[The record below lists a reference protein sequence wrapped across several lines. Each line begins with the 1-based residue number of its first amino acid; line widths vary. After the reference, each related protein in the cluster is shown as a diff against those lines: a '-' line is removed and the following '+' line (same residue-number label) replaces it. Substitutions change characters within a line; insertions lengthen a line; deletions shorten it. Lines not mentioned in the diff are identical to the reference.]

1 MKKVKNILSLFLL
14 VLFILPL
21 VSKVVDVFFHHHYHE
36 IEYVNSS
43 TNLAEQHDKC
53 LVFQYELAVFEPQ
66 VKTPKTEAY
75 FSAISRI
82 SVLVISNFYIDYFYI
97 KNPRAPPIS

>member
-21 VSKVVDVFFHHHYHE
+21 VSKVIDVFFHHHHHE

-43 TNLAEQHDKC
+43 INLAEQYDKC

-75 FSAISRI
+75 FSVISRI
-82 SVLVISNFYIDYFYI
+82 SVLVISNVYIDCFDT
-97 KNPRAPPIS
+97 KNQRAPPIS